1 MAGIFFR
8 RIFGQYRY
16 YIVILLGAVVGSLMA
31 NLVIDDITDKIGM
44 FNEDFNNAI
53 MSVSLDKTLYLRY
66 ILKLRLKEYM
76 CFMLVLFTP
85 AAIAGIYIFMLFAG
99 ISSGLMISVCIMNM
113 GIKGMFVYIVM
124 TFPHYII
131 YAITIFILI
140 SIWETSRGSY
150 VNINIRKI
158 AMALLVS
165 FILLLAGTLCE
176 AYVNPGCLK
185 MLLEHISYC
194 V

>member
-1 MAGIFFR
+1 MAGIFLKR
-8 RIFGQYRY
+8 YRY
-16 YIVILLGAVVGSLMA
+16 MLAVMVGVIAGTLIA
-31 NLVIDDITDKIGM
+31 NYAIINITDKVGVLNNDFRLSIIDMKVNNVALWQYIFKTRIKEFTFLILLLITPGAVPAVYIIFGIIGM
-44 FNEDFNNAI
+44 SVG
-53 MSVSLDKTLYLRY
+53 MVVSVS
-66 ILKLRLKEYM
+66 
-76 CFMLVLFTP
+76 V
-85 AAIAGIYIFMLFAG
+85 
-99 ISSGLMISVCIMNM
+99 MNM

-140 SIWETSRGSY
+140 SIWETSRGAY

-165 FILLLAGTLCE
+165 FILVLAGTLCE

>member
-1 MAGIFFR
+1 MAGIFLKR
-8 RIFGQYRY
+8 YRY
-16 YIVILLGAVVGSLMA
+16 MLAVMVGVIAGTLIA
-31 NLVIDDITDKIGM
+31 NYAIINITDKVGVLNNDFRLSIIDMKVNNVALWQYIFKTRIKEFTLLILLLITPVAVPAVYIIFGIIGM
-44 FNEDFNNAI
+44 SVG
-53 MSVSLDKTLYLRY
+53 MVVSVS
-66 ILKLRLKEYM
+66 
-76 CFMLVLFTP
+76 V
-85 AAIAGIYIFMLFAG
+85 
-99 ISSGLMISVCIMNM
+99 MNM

-124 TFPHYII
+124 TFPHYI
-131 YAITIFILI
+131 
-140 SIWETSRGSY
+140 
-150 VNINIRKI
+150 I

>member
-1 MAGIFFR
+1 MAGIFLKR
-8 RIFGQYRY
+8 YRY
-16 YIVILLGAVVGSLMA
+16 MLAVMVGVIAGTLIA
-31 NLVIDDITDKIGM
+31 NYAIINITDKVGVLNNDFRLSIIDMKVNNVALWQYIFKTRIKEFALFILLLITPVAVPAVYIIFGIIGM
-44 FNEDFNNAI
+44 SVG
-53 MSVSLDKTLYLRY
+53 MVVSVS
-66 ILKLRLKEYM
+66 
-76 CFMLVLFTP
+76 V
-85 AAIAGIYIFMLFAG
+85 
-99 ISSGLMISVCIMNM
+99 
-113 GIKGMFVYIVM
+113 
-124 TFPHYII
+124 I

>member
-1 MAGIFFR
+1 MPAATGIPDNGSGIAWWQSR
-8 RIFGQYRY
+8 VAVPAVYIIFG
-16 YIVILLGAVVGSLMA
+16 I
-31 NLVIDDITDKIGM
+31 IGM
-44 FNEDFNNAI
+44 SVG
-53 MSVSLDKTLYLRY
+53 MVVSVS
-66 ILKLRLKEYM
+66 
-76 CFMLVLFTP
+76 V
-85 AAIAGIYIFMLFAG
+85 
-99 ISSGLMISVCIMNM
+99 MNM

-185 MLLEHISYC
+185 MLLFPDCDQYTTLILPMIIILLSK
-194 V
+194 

>member
-16 YIVILLGAVVGSLMA
+16 YIVILLGAAVGSLMA

-66 ILKLRLKEYM
+66 ILKLRLKEYI

-113 GIKGMFVYIVM
+113 GIKGMF
-124 TFPHYII
+124 
-131 YAITIFILI
+131 
-140 SIWETSRGSY
+140 
-150 VNINIRKI
+150 IR
-158 AMALLVS
+158 
-165 FILLLAGTLCE
+165 
-176 AYVNPGCLK
+176 
-185 MLLEHISYC
+185 
-194 V
+194 

>member
-1 MAGIFFR
+1 MAGIFLKR
-8 RIFGQYRY
+8 YRY
-16 YIVILLGAVVGSLMA
+16 MLAVMVGVIAGTLIA
-31 NLVIDDITDKIGM
+31 NYAIINITDKVGVLNNDFRLSIIDMKVNNVALWQYIFKTRIKEFALLITPVAVPAVYIIFGIIGM
-44 FNEDFNNAI
+44 SVG
-53 MSVSLDKTLYLRY
+53 MVVSVS
-66 ILKLRLKEYM
+66 
-76 CFMLVLFTP
+76 V
-85 AAIAGIYIFMLFAG
+85 
-99 ISSGLMISVCIMNM
+99 MNM

-150 VNINIRKI
+150 VNINI

>member
-1 MAGIFFR
+1 MAGIFLKR
-8 RIFGQYRY
+8 YRY
-16 YIVILLGAVVGSLMA
+16 MLAVMVGVIAGTLIA
-31 NLVIDDITDKIGM
+31 NYAIINITDKVGVLNNVALWQYIFKTRIKEFALFILLLITPVAVPAVYIIFGIIGM
-44 FNEDFNNAI
+44 SVG
-53 MSVSLDKTLYLRY
+53 MVVSVS
-66 ILKLRLKEYM
+66 
-76 CFMLVLFTP
+76 V
-85 AAIAGIYIFMLFAG
+85 
-99 ISSGLMISVCIMNM
+99 MNM

>member
-1 MAGIFFR
+1 
-8 RIFGQYRY
+8 
-16 YIVILLGAVVGSLMA
+16 MA

-113 GIKGMFVYIVM
+113 GITGMINIKKTVIV
-124 TFPHYII
+124 
-131 YAITIFILI
+131 IFISLI
-140 SIWETSRGSY
+140 FL
-150 VNINIRKI
+150 I
-158 AMALLVS
+158 AG
-165 FILLLAGTLCE
+165 ILYE
-176 AYVNPGCLK
+176 AYISPFIIRWLF
-185 MLLEHISYC
+185 EHISYC
-194 V
+194 I

>member
-66 ILKLRLKEYM
+66 ILKLRLKEYI

-85 AAIAGIYIFMLFAG
+85 AAIAGI
-99 ISSGLMISVCIMNM
+99 
-113 GIKGMFVYIVM
+113 
-124 TFPHYII
+124 
-131 YAITIFILI
+131 
-140 SIWETSRGSY
+140 
-150 VNINIRKI
+150 
-158 AMALLVS
+158 
-165 FILLLAGTLCE
+165 
-176 AYVNPGCLK
+176 
-185 MLLEHISYC
+185 
-194 V
+194 

>member
-1 MAGIFFR
+1 MISDYLLLINNVALWQYIFKTRIKEFALLILLLITPVAVPAVYI
-8 RIFGQYRY
+8 IFG
-16 YIVILLGAVVGSLMA
+16 I
-31 NLVIDDITDKIGM
+31 IGM
-44 FNEDFNNAI
+44 SVG
-53 MSVSLDKTLYLRY
+53 MVVSVS
-66 ILKLRLKEYM
+66 
-76 CFMLVLFTP
+76 V
-85 AAIAGIYIFMLFAG
+85 
-99 ISSGLMISVCIMNM
+99 MNM

-131 YAITIFILI
+131 YAIT
-140 SIWETSRGSY
+140 IWETSRGSY

>member
-1 MAGIFFR
+1 MAGIFLKR
-8 RIFGQYRY
+8 YRY
-16 YIVILLGAVVGSLMA
+16 MLAVMVGVIAGTLIA
-31 NLVIDDITDKIGM
+31 NYAIINITDKVGVLNNDFRLSIIDMKVNNVALWQYIFKTRIKEFALLILLLITPVAVPAVYIIFGIIGM
-44 FNEDFNNAI
+44 SVG
-53 MSVSLDKTLYLRY
+53 MVVSVS
-66 ILKLRLKEYM
+66 
-76 CFMLVLFTP
+76 V
-85 AAIAGIYIFMLFAG
+85 
-99 ISSGLMISVCIMNM
+99 MNM

-131 YAITIFILI
+131 YAITICILI
-140 SIWETSRGSY
+140 SIWETIRGSY

>member
-53 MSVSLDKTLYLRY
+53 MSISLDKTLYLRY
-66 ILKLRLKEYM
+66 ILKLRLKEYI

-185 MLLEHISYC
+185 MLFEHISYC
-194 V
+194 I